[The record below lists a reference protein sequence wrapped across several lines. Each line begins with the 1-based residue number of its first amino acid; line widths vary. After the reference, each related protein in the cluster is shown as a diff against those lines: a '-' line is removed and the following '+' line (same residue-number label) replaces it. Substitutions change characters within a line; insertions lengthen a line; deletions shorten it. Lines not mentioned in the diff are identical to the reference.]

1 MFRGSKEKK
10 THPFRNKLIKSNAC
24 CQAFAKMLGSYTA
37 LSGGNCCSV
46 ERPWDWD
53 LEYHGLAVRGG
64 EKKKHISADS
74 TEVAFWK

>member
-1 MFRGSKEKK
+1 
-10 THPFRNKLIKSNAC
+10 
-24 CQAFAKMLGSYTA
+24 MLGSYTA

-74 TEVAFWK
+74 TEVALWKGNPPKKSEKSR